1 MWADFSAKGDGKL
14 HFGCPWDFDSA
25 FCGYKSYTF
34 QDAKKIFA
42 AKRNL
47 WYVMPASCEWFREEV
62 CRVWDEVYEEANG
75 FVNTSYVLDGI
86 VQNYKDEIDEDKKI
100 WKRSKDHK
108 TYAILTRDWVEEHID
123 WLNKHYDLEYEK
135 SKWLNP

>member
-1 MWADFSAKGDGKL
+1 MKKLLIFSAL
-14 HFGCPWDFDSA
+14 LFCANHISA
-25 FCGYKSYTF
+25 QRFSDYFCDRTLRIDY
-34 QDAKKIFA
+34 IFA
-42 AKRNL
+42 AKRNP
-47 WYVMPASCEWFREEV
+47 WYVMISRCRWFREEV
-62 CRVWDEVYEEANG
+62 CRVWDEVYEESNG

-108 TYAILTRDWVEEHID
+108 KYAILTRDWVKDHID
-123 WLNKHYDLEYEK
+123 WLNTHYDLEYEK